1 MTTTLGHLICNMTRH
16 IFVVRVARTHNTQ
29 NNNTPFVEMLLK
41 FIYELP
47 SIMTKIKEES
57 AEKTK

>member
-1 MTTTLGHLICNMTRH
+1 MKFEQQTL
-16 IFVVRVARTHNTQ
+16 VVRVARTHDTQ

-47 SIMTKIKEES
+47 SRMTKIKEES

>member
-1 MTTTLGHLICNMTRH
+1 MKFERQTL
-16 IFVVRVARTHNTQ
+16 VVRVARTHDTQ

-47 SIMTKIKEES
+47 SRMTKIKEES

>member
-1 MTTTLGHLICNMTRH
+1 MKQQT
-16 IFVVRVARTHNTQ
+16 FVDRVARTHNTQ

-47 SIMTKIKEES
+47 SRMTKIKEES